1 MGWPC
6 IRRNHPKPSDSLT
19 GWDSTPSGPPADARF
34 SSRFPRTVRKNGA
47 SFFTPRSRPLFSSQ
61 DPRRRLSQCVPNY
74 KKLPVT
80 KGSKLLVTS
89 RKKLLSRAP
98 VVPPQKVF
106 GPSKLTPVP
115 PSKRRSDWSPNGTS
129 SSWHYY
135 YTQCIPGKPLSKEPG
150 IRNVELV
157 LVEHWDSQRHRG
169 NCLDVLGIGTR
180 GRYNRHGTSRR
191 TGLFFRPSPS
201 PSPCVATHPRH

>member
-1 MGWPC
+1 MSC
-6 IRRNHPKPSDSLT
+6 IRLPWDGRASDETIRNHP
-19 GWDSTPSGPPADARF
+19 TPSLDGTQHHPGHRRTLVSPPVFRGQFGKTARRF
-34 SSRFPRTVRKNGA
+34 SPPV
-47 SFFTPRSRPLFSSQ
+47 SRPLFSSQ

-157 LVEHWDSQRHRG
+157 LV
-169 NCLDVLGIGTR
+169 GTT
-180 GRYNRHGTSRR
+180 GT
-191 TGLFFRPSPS
+191 PSDI
-201 PSPCVATHPRH
+201 VGTAWMFWE